1 MLLKTLMNDAGATEI
16 IFIAPTFVKRGE
28 ANVKT
33 EQEQLI
39 PDKFFCN
46 SVDQVTSERLQ
57 INDADVTKIISNF
70 KDLKHVR
77 VSFINDILVLKLYF
91 DCVFT
96 ADTSPDI
103 LRQHWEHLHKIFL
116 EVEETVFQY
125 HKLDVSSKSKWQ
137 SLLYLIELKGDEFE
151 NNREEIIS
159 FQNKIFIQDEH
170 GDTNT
175 IKSLDN
181 MVLGS
186 SWDYSIAFINP
197 KKVNKAEL
205 DFLFLMA
212 CIDWQYFDLSKLS
225 LLKLI
230 NDIGKNIPEVT
241 NERAQN
247 VISNFYFNKLKI
259 DPYFLSYEEQDIQFI
274 SMIQK
279 SWNRDEMASQA
290 LQSFNDAKEA
300 FNLLFQR
307 EQAKMQK
314 LSVEKQDFLNMIISL
329 VGIIS
334 IAGTIATIFAFIDFK
349 NQYFTLVHRI
359 FFVCCSSLSFSLW
372 VLVFL
377 RNLRRNKMN
386 YKSMGGNAR

>member
-1 MLLKTLMNDAGATEI
+1 MLLKTLMSDAGATEI
-16 IFIAPTFVKRGE
+16 IFIAPTFVKRGA

-57 INDADVTKIISNF
+57 INDAGVTKVISKF
-70 KDLKHVR
+70 KDLKKVR

-225 LLKLI
+225 LL
-230 NDIGKNIPEVT
+230 N
-241 NERAQN
+241 
-247 VISNFYFNKLKI
+247 
-259 DPYFLSYEEQDIQFI
+259 
-274 SMIQK
+274 
-279 SWNRDEMASQA
+279 
-290 LQSFNDAKEA
+290 
-300 FNLLFQR
+300 
-307 EQAKMQK
+307 
-314 LSVEKQDFLNMIISL
+314 
-329 VGIIS
+329 
-334 IAGTIATIFAFIDFK
+334 
-349 NQYFTLVHRI
+349 
-359 FFVCCSSLSFSLW
+359 
-372 VLVFL
+372 
-377 RNLRRNKMN
+377 
-386 YKSMGGNAR
+386 